1 MWGRAFGADGL
12 LPGAR
17 QLSRDAP
24 PPLPYYPRTMPLKLL
39 SLAALPL
46 ACLAQIQWDDSLLKP
61 YVMNHRAASSSPAG
75 LAFLH
80 DAPAGK
86 DGFIRV
92 QGGHFVKPDG
102 ERIRF
107 WGVHLTDWSPGSIE
121 LPSKEDTPMWAR
133 TLARFGVNI
142 VRLHFIDKWAPTGI
156 TDGSKEDTRSF
167 DPQQLDR
174 LDFLVAELKKNGIY
188 MDLNLN
194 VGRAYKE
201 GDGVA
206 DAARL
211 QWAKGLTLYDKRLIE
226 LEKEYAHN
234 LLTHLNPYTK
244 TEYRN
249 EPAIALVEMLNENG
263 IGQGF
268 RPPTQFYASEL
279 DALYN
284 NWLKDRLTPEQLQKL
299 REEAGVAE
307 GAPVPRLP
315 GNARATAPKDRYET
329 EVRFFMD
336 LENGFYQDMKA
347 YLRGLGVKQ
356 PLIGTADHGHS
367 GPPWTMLASLSKL
380 DALDGHI
387 YWNQYVGVGDV
398 PMVNDPL
405 HSTVVQLSRTAFA
418 GKPYTVSETNHPF
431 PNEYAGEGIPI
442 LAAYAGFQDW
452 DMIVMYT
459 FEPKKDPEWKPYIG
473 DPFDIS
479 LDPVRM
485 TEMAAG
491 ALMFLRGDVK
501 PARQTVERTYSP
513 EQVLDA
519 GLLPAGLRGGSE
531 QPYFTP
537 GFPLSLPLQHGV
549 RIKSL
554 EGPPTAHYDAST
566 ANPIVSDTGE
576 LSWYTSDAKT
586 GMVTVETDRA
596 QALIG
601 FIKANSKTLR
611 NLAAE
616 ISNNFATIVLTSID
630 GKPLARADK
639 MLLNACSRVANTDQK
654 WNDAHTGLG
663 RGGQGH
669 SPTLIEPVTGTV
681 TLRNIADA
689 KSVTADALDG
699 AGNPTG
705 NAIAGRK
712 TAGGWELAIG
722 TPVTTWYV
730 VTVRR

>member
-1 MWGRAFGADGL
+1 MLIRL
-12 LPGAR
+12 RIP
-17 QLSRDAP
+17 
-24 PPLPYYPRTMPLKLL
+24 
-39 SLAALPL
+39 LAAALISLPL
-46 ACLAQIQWDDSLLKP
+46 ACLAQVPWDDGLLKP
-61 YVMNHRAASSSPAG
+61 YVMDHRAAAASPADVS
-75 LAFLH
+75 FLH

-102 ERIRF
+102 KRIRF

-121 LPSKEDTPMWAR
+121 LPAKEDTPMYAR
-133 TLARFGVNI
+133 TLARYGVNI
-142 VRLHFIDKWAPTGI
+142 VRLHFVDKWAPTGI
-156 TDGSKEDTRSF
+156 TDGSKNDTRSF
-167 DPQQLDR
+167 DAQQLDR
-174 LDFLVAELKKNGIY
+174 LDFLVSELKKNGIY

-201 GDGVA
+201 GDGVP

-211 QWAKGLTLYDKRLIE
+211 QWAKSLTLFDKRLIE

-234 LLTHLNPYTK
+234 LLTHVNPYTK

-249 EPAIALVEMLNENG
+249 EPAIAIVEILNENG
-263 IGQGF
+263 IGQGYN
-268 RPPTQFYASEL
+268 PPSKFYADEL
-279 DALYN
+279 DGIYN
-284 NWLKDRLTPEQLQKL
+284 TWLKAHLTPGELQKL
-299 REEAGVAE
+299 REEAGVA
-307 GAPVPRLP
+307 GDAPVPRLP

-336 LENGFYQDMKA
+336 LENGFYQDMKG

-356 PLIGTADHGHS
+356 PLTGTADHGHS
-367 GPPWTMLASLSKL
+367 GPPWVMLTSLSKL
-380 DALDGHI
+380 DILDGHI
-387 YWNQYVGVGDV
+387 YWNQYVGVGNV

-405 HSTVVQLSRTAFA
+405 HSTVVQLSRTPFA

-431 PNEYAGEGIPI
+431 PNEYASEGIPI

-452 DMIVMYT
+452 DMIIMYT
-459 FEPKKDPEWKPYIG
+459 FEPKKDPDWKPYVG

-479 LDPVRM
+479 LDPARM

-501 PARQTVERTYSP
+501 PARQTVERTYSK
-513 EQVLDA
+513 EQVMDA
-519 GLLPAGLRGGSE
+519 GLLPAGLRPGSE

-537 GFPLSLPLQHGV
+537 GFPLALPLEHEV

-554 EGPPTAHYDAST
+554 DGPPTAKLT
-566 ANPIVSDTGE
+566 AWVNGGPIVSDTKE
-576 LSWYTSDAKT
+576 LTWCTSDAKT
-586 GMVTVETDRA
+586 GLVTVETDRA

-601 FIKANSKTLR
+601 FIKANHKTLK
-611 NLAAE
+611 NLGADIA
-616 ISNNFATIVLTSID
+616 NNFATIVLTSMD
-630 GKPLARADK
+630 DKPLARSDK
-639 MLLNACSRVANTDQK
+639 MLLNAASRVANTDQQ
-654 WNDAHTGLG
+654 WNDAHSGLG

-681 TLRNIADA
+681 TLRNILGA
-689 KSVTADALDG
+689 KTVSAAALDG
-699 AGNPTG
+699 SGKPIGDPIPA
-705 NAIAGRK
+705 RR
-712 TAGGWELAIG
+712 TANGWELPIG

-730 VTVRR
+730 LAVSH

>member
-1 MWGRAFGADGL
+1 MID
-12 LPGAR
+12 
-17 QLSRDAP
+17 
-24 PPLPYYPRTMPLKLL
+24 
-39 SLAALPL
+39 
-46 ACLAQIQWDDSLLKP
+46 
-61 YVMNHRAASSSPAG
+61 HRAATTSPAD

-102 ERIRF
+102 KSIRF

-121 LPSKEDTPMWAR
+121 LPAKEDTPMWAR
-133 TLARFGVNI
+133 TLARYGVNI

-156 TDGSKEDTRSF
+156 TDGSKDDTRSF
-167 DPQQLDR
+167 DAQQLDR
-174 LDFLVAELKKNGIY
+174 LDFLVSELKKNGIY

-194 VGRAYKE
+194 VGRYYKE
-201 GDGVA
+201 GDGVR
-206 DAARL
+206 DAEQINRNWVKSL
-211 QWAKGLTLYDKRLIE
+211 SLYDKRIIE

-234 LLTHLNPYTK
+234 LLTHVNPYTK

-249 EPAIALVEMLNENG
+249 EPAIAIVEILNENG
-263 IGQGF
+263 IGQGY
-268 RPPTQFYASEL
+268 RPPTQFYADEL
-279 DALYN
+279 DGLYN
-284 NWLKDRLTPEQLQKL
+284 TWLKANLTPEQLQKL
-299 REEAGVAE
+299 REEAGVQ
-307 GAPVPRLP
+307 GDAPIPRLA

-336 LENGFYQDMKA
+336 LENKFYQDMKT
-347 YLRGLGVKQ
+347 YLRELGVKQ

-367 GPPWTMLASLSKL
+367 GPPWAMLTSLSKL

-431 PNEYAGEGIPI
+431 PNEYASEGIPI

-452 DMIVMYT
+452 DMIIMYT
-459 FEPKKDPEWKPYIG
+459 FEPKKDPAWKPYVG

-479 LDPVRM
+479 HDPVRM

-501 PARQTVERTYSP
+501 PARQTVERTYSTQ
-513 EQVLDA
+513 QVLDA
-519 GLLPAGLRGGSE
+519 GLLPGGLRGGSE

-537 GFPLSLPLQHGV
+537 GFPLSLPLEHGV
-549 RIKSL
+549 RIKSFD
-554 EGPPTAHYDAST
+554 GPPTAHYDASA
-566 ANPIVSDTGE
+566 ANPIVSDTKE

-586 GMVTVETDRA
+586 GLVTVETDRA

-601 FIKANSKTLR
+601 FVKANHRTLK
-611 NLAAE
+611 NLSAD
-616 ISNNFATIVLTSID
+616 ISNNFATILLTSMND
-630 GKPLARADK
+630 KPLASADR
-639 MLLNACSRVANTDQK
+639 MLLNACSRVANTEEK

-681 TLRNIADA
+681 TLRNIRGREIGQRGRTRWIRQAHWRCNRSQEGDGGMGNRNR
-689 KSVTADALDG
+689 KSGHHLVRGLSPPVIVTAVAASG
-699 AGNPTG
+699 HEAF
-705 NAIAGRK
+705 AIAQPAWRNRGSVPPLWP
-712 TAGGWELAIG
+712 GF
-722 TPVTTWYV
+722 
-730 VTVRR
+730 VRRRADRRCAIAPTPC